1 MSAAP
6 DSPQDQ
12 RPDQQPDRQ
21 SDQQPDLEQ
30 QVQSLDVENR
40 RITEELQRLQ
50 SECAE
55 LVVVREQQR
64 VELGEQREAVRELT
78 GRLRAAE
85 SRARRAENSR
95 AYRAAKAVRRLLRRP
110 AD

>member
-12 RPDQQPDRQ
+12 RPDRQ
-21 SDQQPDLEQ
+21 SDLEQ

-64 VELGEQREAVRELT
+64 VELGEQRTRIRELT
-78 GRLRAAE
+78 GRLRDAE
-85 SRARRAENSR
+85 ARARRAENSR